1 MKPENRDI
9 RDYLDD
15 MIRYALDIQV
25 FVGTMT
31 ASEFFTDRKT
41 QFAVIRCLEVIG
53 EAAKMI
59 PDAHRQHTPEL
70 PWKQIAGTRD
80 RLIHD
85 YMGVDIFL
93 VWNIVQHEIPRMIH
107 YLQLLRSYYP

>member
-9 RDYLDD
+9 RDYVDD
-15 MIRYALDIQV
+15 MIAYSSDIQT

-31 ASEFFTDRKT
+31 AEEFYADRKT
-41 QFAVIRCLEVIG
+41 HFAVIRCLEVIG

-59 PDAHRQHTPEL
+59 PDKYRKSAPEL

-80 RLIHD
+80 RLIHN
-85 YMGVDIFL
+85 YMGVDLFL
-93 VWNIVQHEIPRMIH
+93 VWNIVEHEIPRMIQH
-107 YLQLLRSYYP
+107 LQAFRNQFP

>member
-1 MKPENRDI
+1 MKPANRDI

-15 MIRYALDIQV
+15 MLLYAKDIQA
-25 FVGTMT
+25 FVGEMT
-31 ASEFFTDRKT
+31 DKEFYGDRKT
-41 QFAVIRCLEVIG
+41 HYAVIRCLEVIG

-59 PDAHRQHTPEL
+59 PDEHRRSAPEV

-85 YMGVDIFL
+85 YMGVDLFL
-93 VWNIVQHEIPRMIH
+93 VWNIVQYEIPRMIQH
-107 YLQLLRSYYP
+107 LQILRNQFP